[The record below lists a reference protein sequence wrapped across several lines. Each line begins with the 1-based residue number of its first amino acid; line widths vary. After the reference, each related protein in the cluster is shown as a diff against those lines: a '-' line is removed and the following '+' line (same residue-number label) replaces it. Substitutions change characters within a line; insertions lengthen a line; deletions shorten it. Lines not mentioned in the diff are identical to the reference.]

1 MMPFGYHTR
10 LPRWGSRAYECC
22 ATFPGERG
30 LVRTGDDVEGQLQSP
45 QSPKVPS
52 SQGDYY
58 IQVDAPADGRCHLLA
73 PRRLLDERVA
83 YFEEVRRLERDFTDK
98 RVRRLG
104 ANALSRAE
112 FEERLLAELGPI
124 DLDTYSRHM
133 HSFHR
138 QFPQFRSNSKRKR
151 RHPRSGGARASTAEA
166 AAAGCITRFTPAGAS
181 ASRGILEHPW
191 TYATTLGVARER
203 PADGIEH
210 QLGHS

>member
-1 MMPFGYHTR
+1 MTSSTTTALQQLEHYNSR
-10 LPRWGSRAYECC
+10 LMEGHYNSRLMEGLTLDGALQQPQWIHSHL
-22 ATFPGERG
+22 ASSPGAS
-30 LVRTGDDVEGQLQSP
+30 V
-45 QSPKVPS
+45 
-52 SQGDYY
+52 
-58 IQVDAPADGRCHLLA
+58 DGRCHLLA

-83 YFEEVRRLERDFTDK
+83 FFEAVRALERDSTDA
-98 RVRRLG
+98 RVLRLG
-104 ANALSRAE
+104 ENAQTRDE
-112 FEERLLAELGPI
+112 FVERLLAELGNI
-124 DLDTYSRHM
+124 DMDTYSRHM

-191 TYATTLGVARER
+191 TVATTLGVARER